1 MKRNVDLQL
10 MALRMIQ
17 ERNGVIP
24 DFMQPGEAQSI
35 EYSQAMV
42 DTEEDKIL
50 QEVLR
55 LDICDAIKQNES
67 KLADIDLQ
75 IEPKVVFNFLCILLF
90 LASLKWLYL

>member
-1 MKRNVDLQL
+1 MKLISIIDTLSHPQAAFEQVEAARNYQLFKSTMMKRNVDLQL

-55 LDICDAIKQNES
+55 
-67 KLADIDLQ
+67 
-75 IEPKVVFNFLCILLF
+75 
-90 LASLKWLYL
+90 